1 MPMGQSDDGN
11 SSVEVPSFQTTLYCV
26 KLMVKMRHHTWLAG
40 LEALVEGILEGT
52 VLISGKK
59 DSPSAALVCCIV
71 GSTQC

>member
-26 KLMVKMRHHTWLAG
+26 KLTVKTRQHTWLAG

-59 DSPSAALVCCIV
+59 DLPSAALVCCIV